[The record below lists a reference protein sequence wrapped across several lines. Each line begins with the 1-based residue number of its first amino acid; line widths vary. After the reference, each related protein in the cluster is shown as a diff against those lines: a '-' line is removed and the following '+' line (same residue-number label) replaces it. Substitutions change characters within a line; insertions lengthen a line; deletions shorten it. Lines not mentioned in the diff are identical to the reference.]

1 MSTTID
7 APLEFM
13 QNVAHLHLAA
23 IADQQ
28 LQRLMDAN
36 TNGLLSEEEQEQ
48 LAELVE
54 WSESISLLRAQALHS
69 LENHQS

>member
-7 APLEFM
+7 APLELM
-13 QNVAHLHLAA
+13 QDVAHLHLPA

-36 TNGLLSEEEQEQ
+36 NNGLLSDEEWQH

-54 WSESISLLRAQALHS
+54 WSESISLLRAQALYA
-69 LENHQS
+69 LGKHQT